1 VRQVREGLRRTYGVA
16 PVRQAHPLSVAELR
30 TIVTAIDRRTLGG
43 ARDAAFLLLGYAG
56 ALRVGELAALAVD
69 DLEPRTDGIVLRIRR
84 SKTDG
89 DATGAKV
96 AVARGNHP
104 DTDPIAALQHWL
116 RLRGTTPGP
125 MFVPLRGGAAGRR
138 GLAPHTFGR
147 LLTAHAKAAG
157 VPNADRVTGHSLRA
171 RHATEAHRA
180 GVPLARIAAQTR
192 HKDLSVLF
200 DRYIRPVDALEASS
214 SKTLDSDQAGV

>member
-1 VRQVREGLRRTYGVA
+1 M
-16 PVRQAHPLSVAELR
+16 
-30 TIVTAIDRRTLGG
+30 
-43 ARDAAFLLLGYAG
+43 
-56 ALRVGELAALAVD
+56 D

-84 SKTDG
+84 SKTDR

-96 AVARGNHP
+96 AVARGNHL

-125 MFVPLRGGAAGRR
+125 VFVPLHGGAAGLR

-147 LLTAHAKAAG
+147 LLKARAKKAG
-157 VPNADRVTGHSLRA
+157 VPNAERITGHSLRA
-171 RHATEAHRA
+171 GHASPAHRA

-200 DRYIRPVDALEASS
+200 DRYIRPVDALEFSS
-214 SKTLDSDQAGV
+214 SKDLGL